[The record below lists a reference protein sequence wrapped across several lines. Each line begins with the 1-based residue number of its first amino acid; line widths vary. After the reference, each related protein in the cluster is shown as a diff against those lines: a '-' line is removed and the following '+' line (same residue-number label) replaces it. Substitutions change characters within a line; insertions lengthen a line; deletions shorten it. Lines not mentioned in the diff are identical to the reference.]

1 MLRVENPKHE
11 KNEVLR
17 MVEFQRSETGK
28 ERSSSNGRVPKE
40 RDWKRTKFFEG
51 WGTGCWITWRIEAM
65 EETTQS
71 RTKRAGG

>member
-28 ERSSSNGRVPKE
+28 ERSSSKDVGP
-40 RDWKRTKFFEG
+40 
-51 WGTGCWITWRIEAM
+51 GTGSYG
-65 EETTQS
+65 S
-71 RTKRAGG
+71 RREQPKVM